1 MRAKVRREDERDLP
15 RGGKHFIKSQ
25 VKQHTTYNESHRK
38 TITMDTETAILSALL
53 SDLSISDSY
62 EFATTN
68 SIDHNTVV
76 GISKSLEAD
85 AYVSLAELSTQFYV
99 LSKEAESILERG
111 SQEILVIRALL
122 AAGESGL
129 SVAELQEKVGK
140 DACKI
145 GMGNCLKNKWA
156 KKEKDGRL
164 VAAVGGE
171 EVKDDV
177 REMLGRLKEGGGG
190 ADVLDDK
197 VSVFIVL

>member
-1 MRAKVRREDERDLP
+1 MALASVRH
-15 RGGKHFIKSQ
+15 K
-25 VKQHTTYNESHRK
+25 KQWQLNRRNIENSSNRRSK
-38 TITMDTETAILSALL
+38 TMDTETAILSALL

-68 SIDHNTVV
+68 SIDHNTIV

-85 AYVSLAELSTQFYV
+85 AYVSLTELSTQFYV
-99 LSKEAESILERG
+99 LSNEAESILQNG
-111 SQEILVIRALL
+111 SQEMLVIQALL

-140 DACKI
+140 DTCKI

-197 VSVFIVL
+197 VS